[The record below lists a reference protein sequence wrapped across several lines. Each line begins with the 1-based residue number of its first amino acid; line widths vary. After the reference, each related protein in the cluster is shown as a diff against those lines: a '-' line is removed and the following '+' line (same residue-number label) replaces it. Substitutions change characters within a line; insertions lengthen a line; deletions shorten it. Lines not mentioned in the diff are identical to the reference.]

1 MLHYNFYAINTRK
14 PLSHAFGEVY
24 RPVLT
29 SCAAKRHLEMFTPVF
44 LILSD

>member
-1 MLHYNFYAINTRK
+1 MFHYNFSVINPCK
-14 PLSHAFGEVY
+14 PLSHVLSEIY